1 MHIPSSTSHWPSLRI
16 PLLLILL
23 WWLLLFLLLMWTQRR
38 EDAYTEE
45 LARLQLET
53 LYSSIVD
60 MRDWNAQNGG
70 IFVPENP
77 ESPANPWIPAEKRAL
92 YTADGQRLVKI
103 NPAYMVRLISE
114 NFRSTIAGF
123 RIIALAPKRPG
134 NRADAWEEAALKS
147 FDDRHTERFELVR
160 SKEPQF
166 RALAA
171 LHAKKSCLECHE
183 DAGEGDLLGGISL
196 TLEAAPLRQA
206 GQARKTAAAQAFG
219 LIGLVGTLGIGGATW
234 QLNRKKEKAEA
245 ANRLKSA
252 FLANM
257 THDMRTPLTGML
269 GMAELL
275 AQDSAE
281 PRRRYLLEHLR
292 DAASSLLGVVDG
304 VMRYSLLEADRQ
316 PVRNEPFRPAEEV
329 TVCLDAIRPTC
340 DAKGL
345 KLECSVN
352 PDVPCVLIGD
362 AFRLRQAL
370 GNVLG
375 NAVKFTEHGC
385 VSLGVSRENGNSN
398 DCLLRF
404 EVRDTGPGIPL
415 CDRERIFESFEQGSR
430 RAQSERGVG
439 LGLASARLIARSG
452 GGDLTLEESSG
463 QGSVFLLRLNFLLP
477 APHHAATT
485 GDAPSPCAGKP
496 SAVQVSQRGREGRKG
511 DVLVVEDTPVS
522 ALFLHEALE
531 GAGYSAHMADKGS
544 DALCLLRSRHIDA
557 VILDLGLPDMD
568 GLDLAR
574 HIRTGQ
580 SGADAGTPV
589 LLLSALP
596 LSVNTQSK
604 LPEVTAGCRFL
615 LKPASM
621 RQLLETIES
630 MLPAPGKS
638 DEENNIA
645 TRAEAR
651 TVLPTETPA
660 QISRK
665 TCTKAFMDDGVF
677 SRHDALDTTDG
688 NVPLLQHMIGAF
700 LEEAPALASVLEN
713 ASLSS
718 VELCKTAHSLKNSA
732 ALLGLPRLRATCAA
746 LENALGAAP
755 APENA
760 AHPEH
765 APALRTDLNAGAD
778 TDAVKNSLRADC
790 LRELKRALAALRREQ
805 ERANGPLAGDR

>member
-1 MHIPSSTSHWPSLRI
+1 MHIPPSTSYWSSLRV

-38 EDAYTEE
+38 EDNYTEG

-70 IFVPENP
+70 ILVPENP
-77 ESPANPWIPAEKRAL
+77 DSPANPWIPAEKRVL

-123 RIIALAPKRPG
+123 RIIALAPKRPD
-134 NRADAWEEAALKS
+134 NRADAWEEAALKR
-147 FDDRHTERFELVR
+147 FDPAHGEYFELVR
-160 SKEPQF
+160 SEEPQF
-166 RALAA
+166 RSIAA
-171 LHAKKSCLECHE
+171 LRAKKSCLECHE
-183 DAGEGDLLGGISL
+183 NTAEGDLLGGISL

-206 GQARKTAAAQAFG
+206 GEARKKDAARAFG

-245 ANRLKSA
+245 ASRLKSA

-269 GMAELL
+269 GMADLL
-275 AQDSAE
+275 VQDSAE

-316 PVRNEPFRPAEEV
+316 PARNEPFRPAEEV
-329 TVCLDAIRPTC
+329 AVCLDAIRPTC

-345 KLECSVN
+345 HLECRIS
-352 PDVPCVLIGD
+352 PDVPPLLKGD

-385 VSLGVSRENGNSN
+385 VSLCVSRENGNSN
-398 DCLLRF
+398 ACPLRF

-439 LGLASARLIARSG
+439 LGLASARLIARAG
-452 GGDLTLEESSG
+452 GGDLTLEESSE
-463 QGSVFLLRLNFLLP
+463 QGSLFVLTLNFGLP
-477 APHHAATT
+477 SDAGMEPVSSFRSRSEEDGMPPAAPGHPA
-485 GDAPSPCAGKP
+485 
-496 SAVQVSQRGREGRKG
+496 RKG
-511 DVLVVEDTPVS
+511 EVLVVEDTPVS
-522 ALFLHEALE
+522 ALFLHEALS
-531 GAGYSAHMADKGS
+531 GAGYSAHTANNGA
-544 DALCLLRSRHIDA
+544 DALFLLRSRRFDA

-568 GLDLAR
+568 GLDIAR
-574 HIRTGQ
+574 SIREGRTGT
-580 SGADAGTPV
+580 DARTPI
-589 LLLSALP
+589 LLLSAVP
-596 LSVNTQSK
+596 LSGNAHCAPDLSR
-604 LPEVTAGCRFL
+604 EAENCRFL
-615 LKPASM
+615 LKPVRMA
-621 RQLLETIES
+621 QLAETLDD
-630 MLPAPGKS
+630 MLTGAPDVSRPARAIG
-638 DEENNIA
+638 DAGNNEED
-645 TRAEAR
+645 
-651 TVLPTETPA
+651 TP
-660 QISRK
+660 
-665 TCTKAFMDDGVF
+665 VF
-677 SRHDALDTTDG
+677 IREDALDAADG
-688 NVPLLQHMIGAF
+688 SVSLLQRMIDAF
-700 LEEAPALASVLEN
+700 VEEIP
-713 ASLSS
+713 SLSDMLEQCPLS
-718 VELCKTAHSLKNSA
+718 APELRRTAHSLKNSA
-732 ALLGLPRLRATCAA
+732 ALLGLPRLRAACAA
-746 LENALGAAP
+746 LEHALDPAP
-755 APENA
+755 APESA

-765 APALRTDLNAGAD
+765 AQHAPAVRTDPNPGAD
-778 TDAVKNSLRADC
+778 AAKNSLRADC
-790 LRELKRALAALRREQ
+790 ARELKRASAALRREQ
-805 ERANGPLAGDR
+805 EGTNGPLAGHR

>member
-1 MHIPSSTSHWPSLRI
+1 MHIPPSTSYWSSLRV

-38 EDAYTEE
+38 EDNYTEG

-77 ESPANPWIPAEKRAL
+77 DSPANPWIPAEKRVL

-123 RIIALAPKRPG
+123 RIIALAPKRPD
-134 NRADAWEEAALKS
+134 NRADAWEEAALKR
-147 FDDRHTERFELVR
+147 FDPAHGEYFELVR
-160 SKEPQF
+160 SEEPQF
-166 RALAA
+166 RSIAA
-171 LHAKKSCLECHE
+171 LRAKKSCLECHE
-183 DAGEGDLLGGISL
+183 NTAEGDLLGGISL

-206 GQARKTAAAQAFG
+206 GEARKKDAARAFG

-245 ANRLKSA
+245 ASRLKSA

-257 THDMRTPLTGML
+257 THDMRTPLSGML
-269 GMAELL
+269 GMADLL
-275 AQDSAE
+275 VQDSAE

-292 DAASSLLGVVDG
+292 DAASSLLDVVDG

-316 PVRNEPFRPAEEV
+316 PARNEPFRPAEEV
-329 TVCLDAIRPTC
+329 TACLDAIRPTC

-345 KLECSVN
+345 KLECNVN
-352 PDVPCVLIGD
+352 PDVPSVLIGD

-385 VSLGVSRENGNSN
+385 VSLCVSRENGNSN
-398 DCLLRF
+398 VCQLRF

-439 LGLASARLIARSG
+439 LGLAAARLIARTG

-463 QGSVFLLRLNFLLP
+463 QGSVFLLRLNFPLP
-477 APHHAATT
+477 APHHAAKT
-485 GDAPSPCAGKP
+485 GGAPLPRAGKP
-496 SAVQVSQRGREGRKG
+496 SSVQATPYGREGRKG

-522 ALFLHEALE
+522 AIFLHEALE
-531 GAGYSAHMADKGS
+531 GAGYSAHMADNGS
-544 DALCLLRSRHIDA
+544 DALFLLRSRRFAA

-568 GLDLAR
+568 GLDIAR
-574 HIRTGQ
+574 SIREGRTGT
-580 SGADAGTPV
+580 DARTPI
-589 LLLSALP
+589 LLLSAVP
-596 LSVNTQSK
+596 LSGNARCAPDLSR
-604 LPEVTAGCRFL
+604 EAENCRFL
-615 LKPASM
+615 LKPVRMA
-621 RQLLETIES
+621 QLAETLDD
-630 MLPAPGKS
+630 MLTGAPDVSRPAHGIA
-638 DEENNIA
+638 DAGNNEED
-645 TRAEAR
+645 
-651 TVLPTETPA
+651 TP
-660 QISRK
+660 
-665 TCTKAFMDDGVF
+665 VF
-677 SRHDALDTTDG
+677 IREDALDAADG
-688 NVPLLQHMIGAF
+688 SAALLQRMIDAF
-700 LEEAPALASVLEN
+700 VEEIP
-713 ASLSS
+713 SLSDMLEQCPLS
-718 VELCKTAHSLKNSA
+718 VPELRRTAHSLKNSA
-732 ALLGLPRLRATCAA
+732 ALLGLPRLRAACAA
-746 LENALGAAP
+746 LEHALGP
-755 APENA
+755 APERA

-765 APALRTDLNAGAD
+765 AQDAPAVRTDPNTGAD
-778 TDAVKNSLRADC
+778 TVKNSLRADC
-790 LRELKRALAALRREQ
+790 ARELKRASAALRREQ
-805 ERANGPLAGDR
+805 EGANGPLAGNR